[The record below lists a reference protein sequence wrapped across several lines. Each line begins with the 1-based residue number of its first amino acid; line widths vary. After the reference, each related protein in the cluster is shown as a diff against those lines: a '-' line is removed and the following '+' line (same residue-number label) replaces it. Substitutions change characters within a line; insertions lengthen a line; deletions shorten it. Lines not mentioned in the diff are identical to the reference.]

1 MEESD
6 TTKYVIH
13 AHISAEGVVERPD
26 VVGAVFGQ
34 TEGLLGADLDLR
46 ELQKTGRIGRIEVNI
61 TSKYGKSG
69 GNILIPSSLDK
80 VETSILAAAL
90 ETIDRVGPCISKIT
104 VTKIEDVRSSK
115 RKQIIDRAKH
125 ILTDMFDNSVP
136 ESQEITDAVK
146 AAVRIQEV
154 TFIDNLPAG
163 PNVLDSDAILVV
175 EGRADVLN
183 LLKFGIKNAIAVE
196 GTNVPQLVAELSK
209 KKTVTVFTD
218 GDRGGELILKELLQV
233 ADVDYV
239 ARAPDGKGV
248 EELTQ
253 KEVVKALRSKVPVEQ
268 VVEVP
273 QGRRRNKLAA
283 QAAEKQLKEEAAQKA
298 EAQAAAPAMQQ
309 PAKESYQPREYQPR
323 EYPQR
328 ESRERSEQRGGE
340 VPRRKSLRRTEEQPT
355 ERPAERSERPT
366 ERTERPAERTER
378 PAERREFRE
387 RRDYREPRE
396 AQPQAP
402 VKKEREPS
410 EFDEMMKE
418 LSGTLSA
425 KLLDSNKNV
434 ITTVAVRDL
443 ANTLKE
449 SNGDVKSV
457 IFDGVITQRMLDI
470 AAEKNLDFL
479 VGVKM
484 GSVVKQPAGVKV
496 ITTE

>member
-61 TSKYGKSG
+61 TSKYGKSS
-69 GNILIPSSLDK
+69 GNILITSSLDK

-146 AAVRIQEV
+146 AAVRVEEV

-183 LLKFGIKNAIAVE
+183 LLKYGIKNAIAVE

-253 KEVVKALRSKVPVEQ
+253 KEVVKSLRSKVPVEQ

-283 QAAEKQLKEEAAQKA
+283 QAAEKQAQAEAAQKA
-298 EAQAAAPAMQQ
+298 EAQAAAPVQPQREAPREQQ
-309 PAKESYQPREYQPR
+309 REYQPREYQQR

-328 ESRERSEQRGGE
+328 ESRDRSEQQRGE
-340 VPRRKSLRRTEEQPT
+340 MPRRKSLRRTDEQPQ
-355 ERPAERSERPT
+355 ERPERT
-366 ERTERPAERTER
+366 ERTER
-378 PAERREFRE
+378 REYRE

-396 AQPQAP
+396 QREQAP
-402 VKKEREPS
+402 AKKEREPS
-410 EFDEMMKE
+410 EFDEIMKE

-457 IFDGVITQRMLDI
+457 VFDGVITQRMLDI
-470 AAEKNLDFL
+470 AAEKNLETL

-496 ITTE
+496 VTTE

>member
-61 TSKYGKSG
+61 TSKYGKSS

-125 ILTDMFDNSVP
+125 ILTEMFDNTVP

-146 AAVRIQEV
+146 QAVRIEEV
-154 TFIDNLPAG
+154 TFIENLPAG

-183 LLKFGIKNAIAVE
+183 LLKYGVKNAIAVE

-233 ADVDYV
+233 ADVDFV

-253 KEVVKALRSKVPVEQ
+253 KEVIKALRSKVPVEQ

-273 QGRRRNKLAA
+273 QRRRNKQITPASEKDKGQPMSEAA
-283 QAAEKQLKEEAAQKA
+283 QALAARPEAPAAQP
-298 EAQAAAPAMQQ
+298 AAPAPQREF
-309 PAKESYQPREYQPR
+309 PAR

-328 ESRERSEQRGGE
+328 ESRERSDRGERGE
-340 VPRRKSLRRTEEQPT
+340 TPRRKSLRRGPD
-355 ERPAERSERPT
+355 ERT
-366 ERTERPAERTER
+366 ERTERTER
-378 PAERREFRE
+378 SDRGGERRERREDREPRE
-387 RRDYREPRE
+387 RREEREPRE
-396 AQPQAP
+396 AREPAAP
-402 VKKEREPS
+402 VKKEPG
-410 EFDEMMKE
+410 EFDAIMKE

-425 KLLDSNKNV
+425 RLLDANKNV
-434 ITTVAVRDL
+434 LQTVAVRDL

-457 IFDGVITQRMLDI
+457 VFDGVITQRMLDI
-470 AAEKNLDFL
+470 AAEKNLDYL
-479 VGVKM
+479 VGVKL
-484 GSVVKQPAGVKV
+484 GSIVKQPANVKV
-496 ITTE
+496 ITSE

>member
-61 TSKYGKSG
+61 TSKYGKSS

-146 AAVRIQEV
+146 AAVRVEEV

-183 LLKFGIKNAIAVE
+183 LLKYGIKNAIAVE

-253 KEVVKALRSKVPVEQ
+253 KEVVKSLRSKVPVEQ

-283 QAAEKQLKEEAAQKA
+283 QAAEKQAQAEAAQKA
-298 EAQAAAPAMQQ
+298 EAQAAAPVQPQREAPREQQ
-309 PAKESYQPREYQPR
+309 REYQPREYQQR

-328 ESRERSEQRGGE
+328 ESRDRSEQQRGE
-340 VPRRKSLRRTEEQPT
+340 MPRRKSLRRTDEQPQQ
-355 ERPAERSERPT
+355 ERT
-366 ERTERPAERTER
+366 ERTERT
-378 PAERREFRE
+378 ERREYRE

-396 AQPQAP
+396 PREQREQAP
-402 VKKEREPS
+402 AKKEREPS
-410 EFDEMMKE
+410 EFDEIAKE

-457 IFDGVITQRMLDI
+457 VFDGVITQRMLDI
-470 AAEKNLDFL
+470 AAEKNLETL

>member
-61 TSKYGKSG
+61 TYKYGKSS

-80 VETSILAAAL
+80 IETSILAAAL
-90 ETIDRVGPCISKIT
+90 ETIDRVGPCISKIS

-115 RKQIIDRAKH
+115 RQQIIERAKH
-125 ILTDMFDNSVP
+125 ILTAMFDESVP
-136 ESQEITDAVK
+136 ESQELTDAVK
-146 AAVRIQEV
+146 SAVRVEEV

-163 PNVLDSDAILVV
+163 PGVLESDAIIVV

-183 LLKFGIKNAIAVE
+183 LLKCGIKNAIAVE

-239 ARAPDGKGV
+239 ARPPEGKSV
-248 EELTQ
+248 EDLTQ
-253 KEVVKALRSKVPVEQ
+253 KEIIKALRSKVPVEQ

-273 QGRRRNKLAA
+273 ARRRNKP
-283 QAAEKQLKEEAAQKA
+283 QQQ
-298 EAQAAAPAMQQ
+298 QQQQ
-309 PAKESYQPREYQPR
+309 PQQQQEARGEQNGKPEAPQREFQREYQRP
-323 EYPQR
+323 
-328 ESRERSEQRGGE
+328 ERSERPERGERGE
-340 VPRRKSLRRTEEQPT
+340 TPRRKSLRRMDERQ
-355 ERPAERSERPT
+355 ERPER
-366 ERTERPAERTER
+366 
-378 PAERREFRE
+378 
-387 RRDYREPRE
+387 REPRE
-396 AQPQAP
+396 QPPQEP
-402 VKKEREPS
+402 QPEVKKAEPKEAG
-410 EFDEMMKE
+410 EFAEIMKD
-418 LSGTLSA
+418 LAGTLSA
-425 KLLDSNKNV
+425 KLLDANKNV
-434 ITTVAVRDL
+434 LQKVAVRDL
-443 ANTLKE
+443 ANVLKE
-449 SNGDVKSV
+449 TNGDVKSV
-457 IFDGVITQRMLDI
+457 VFDAVITHRMLDI
-470 AAEKNLDFL
+470 AAEKNLEYL

-484 GSVVKQPAGVKV
+484 GSIVKQPANVKV
-496 ITTE
+496 ITSE

>member
-61 TSKYGKSG
+61 TSKYGKSS

-125 ILTDMFDNSVP
+125 ILTDMFDNTVP

-146 AAVRIQEV
+146 QAVRVEEV

-183 LLKFGIKNAIAVE
+183 LLKYGIKNAIAVE

-233 ADVDYV
+233 ADVDFV

-253 KEVVKALRSKVPVEQ
+253 KEVIKALRSKVPVEQ

-273 QGRRRNKLAA
+273 QRRRNKQITPSPGAAERAKEPMSEAA
-283 QAAEKQLKEEAAQKA
+283 QALAAKPEVPVA
-298 EAQAAAPAMQQ
+298 
-309 PAKESYQPREYQPR
+309 
-323 EYPQR
+323 PQR
-328 ESRERSEQRGGE
+328 ESPRESQREFVPREERREREERGERERGE
-340 VPRRKSLRRTEEQPT
+340 RGERGEGPRRKSLRRIEE
-355 ERPAERSERPT
+355 RG
-366 ERTERPAERTER
+366 
-378 PAERREFRE
+378 ERREGRRE
-387 RRDYREPRE
+387 DRRDREERREPRE
-396 AQPQAP
+396 PREQAP
-402 VKKEREPS
+402 PRREKETS
-410 EFDEMMKE
+410 EFDEIMKE

-425 KLLDSNKNV
+425 KLLDANKNV
-434 ITTVAVRDL
+434 LQTVAVRDL

-449 SNGDVKSV
+449 TNGDVKAV
-457 IFDGVITQRMLDI
+457 VFDGVITQRMLDI
-470 AAEKNLDFL
+470 ASEKNLEYL

-484 GSVVKQPAGVKV
+484 GSVVKQPTNVKV
-496 ITTE
+496 ITSE

>member
-61 TSKYGKSG
+61 TSKYGKSS

-80 VETSILAAAL
+80 IETSILAAAL
-90 ETIDRVGPCISKIT
+90 ETIDRVGPCISKIS

-115 RKQIIDRAKH
+115 RQQIIERAKH
-125 ILTDMFDNSVP
+125 ILTAMFDENVP
-136 ESQEITDAVK
+136 ESQELTDAVK
-146 AAVRIQEV
+146 QAVRVEEV

-183 LLKFGIKNAIAVE
+183 LLKYSIKNAIAVE

-253 KEVVKALRSKVPVEQ
+253 KEVIKSLRSKVPVEQ
-268 VVEVP
+268 VVDMP
-273 QGRRRNKLAA
+273 PRRRNK
-283 QAAEKQLKEEAAQKA
+283 QQQPPKEEQNGKA
-298 EAQAAAPAMQQ
+298 EAAPPREFQKEYQ
-309 PAKESYQPREYQPR
+309 RESYQRPE
-323 EYPQR
+323 
-328 ESRERSEQRGGE
+328 RERPERPERQERQDRERGE
-340 VPRRKSLRRTEEQPT
+340 TPRRKSLRRMD
-355 ERPAERSERPT
+355 ERQERQER
-366 ERTERPAERTER
+366 
-378 PAERREFRE
+378 
-387 RRDYREPRE
+387 REPRE
-396 AQPQAP
+396 QQPQEQQPEA
-402 VKKEREPS
+402 KKAEPKEAG
-410 EFDEMMKE
+410 EFAEIIKE
-418 LSGTLSA
+418 LAGTLSA
-425 KLLDSNKNV
+425 KLLDANKNV
-434 ITTVAVRDL
+434 IQKVAVRDL
-443 ANTLKE
+443 ANVLKE
-449 SNGDVKSV
+449 TNGDVKSV
-457 IFDGVITQRMLDI
+457 VFDGVITQRMLDI
-470 AAEKNLDFL
+470 AAEKNLDYL
-479 VGVKM
+479 IGVKM
-484 GSVVKQPAGVKV
+484 GSIVKQPANVKV

>member
-61 TSKYGKSG
+61 TSKYGKSS

-90 ETIDRVGPCISKIT
+90 ETIDRVGPCISKIA

-125 ILTDMFDNSVP
+125 ILTEMFDNTVP

-146 AAVRIQEV
+146 QAVRVEEV
-154 TFIDNLPAG
+154 TFIENLPAG

-183 LLKFGIKNAIAVE
+183 LLKFGVKNAIAVE

-233 ADVDYV
+233 ADVDFV

-253 KEVVKALRSKVPVEQ
+253 KEVIKALRSKVPVEQ

-273 QGRRRNKLAA
+273 QRRRNKQITPSSDKDRGQPMSEAA
-283 QAAEKQLKEEAAQKA
+283 QALAARPAE
-298 EAQAAAPAMQQ
+298 AAPAPQAQQ
-309 PAKESYQPREYQPR
+309 AQQAPAQREYQPR

-328 ESRERSEQRGGE
+328 ESRERTDRGE
-340 VPRRKSLRRTEEQPT
+340 RTETPRRKSLRRGPD
-355 ERPAERSERPT
+355 
-366 ERTERPAERTER
+366 ERTERSDRGERR
-378 PAERREFRE
+378 DDRRERREE
-387 RRDYREPRE
+387 PREPRE
-396 AQPQAP
+396 RREEREPREPREPAAP
-402 VKKEREPS
+402 VKKEPS
-410 EFDEMMKE
+410 EFDAIMKE

-425 KLLDSNKNV
+425 RLLDSNKNV
-434 ITTVAVRDL
+434 LQTVAVRDL

-457 IFDGVITQRMLDI
+457 VFDGVITQRMLDI
-470 AAEKNLDFL
+470 AAEKNLDYL

-484 GSVVKQPAGVKV
+484 GSIVKQPANVKV
-496 ITTE
+496 ITSE

>member
-61 TSKYGKSG
+61 NSKYGKSS

-80 VETSILAAAL
+80 IETSILAAAL
-90 ETIDRVGPCISKIT
+90 ETIDRVGPCISKIA

-115 RKQIIDRAKH
+115 RQQIIERAKL
-125 ILTDMFDNSVP
+125 ILTDMFDDSVP
-136 ESQEITDAVK
+136 ESQEITEAVK
-146 AAVRIQEV
+146 SAVRIEEV

-163 PNVLDSDAILVV
+163 PNVLDSDSIIVV
-175 EGRADVLN
+175 EGRADVLA
-183 LLKFGIKNAIAVE
+183 LLRCGIKNAIAVE

-239 ARAPDGKGV
+239 ARPPEGKSV
-248 EELTQ
+248 EDLTQ
-253 KEVVKALRSKVPVEQ
+253 KEIIKSLRSKVPVEQ

-273 QGRRRNKLAA
+273 AARRRNK
-283 QAAEKQLKEEAAQKA
+283 QQESRPAEASAKA
-298 EAQAAAPAMQQ
+298 ETAPQQ
-309 PAKESYQPREYQPR
+309 PQREFQREQPQREAPREAPREY
-323 EYPQR
+323 YQR
-328 ESRERSEQRGGE
+328 ERTEKEGRGERTERGERGE
-340 VPRRKSLRRTEEQPT
+340 TPRRKSLRRMDERQ
-355 ERPAERSERPT
+355 ERP
-366 ERTERPAERTER
+366 
-378 PAERREFRE
+378 ERRES
-387 RRDYREPRE
+387 RE
-396 AQPQAP
+396 APRQEQPQEPA
-402 VKKEREPS
+402 KKVEQPKEVG
-410 EFDEMMKE
+410 EFAEIMKD

-425 KLLDSNKNV
+425 KLLDANKNV
-434 ITTVAVRDL
+434 LQKVAVRDL
-443 ANTLKE
+443 ANVLKE

-457 IFDGVITQRMLDI
+457 VFDGVITQRMLDI
-470 AAEKNLDFL
+470 AAEKNLDYL

-484 GSVVKQPAGVKV
+484 GSIVKQPANVKV

>member
-61 TSKYGKSG
+61 TSKYGKSS

-125 ILTDMFDNSVP
+125 ILTEMFDNTVP

-146 AAVRIQEV
+146 QAVRVEEV
-154 TFIDNLPAG
+154 TFIENLPAG

-233 ADVDYV
+233 ADVDFV

-253 KEVVKALRSKVPVEQ
+253 KEVIKALRSKVPVEQ

-273 QGRRRNKLAA
+273 QRRRNKQITPSSEKDKGQPMSEAA
-283 QAAEKQLKEEAAQKA
+283 QALAAKP
-298 EAQAAAPAMQQ
+298 ETPQAPPAAPA
-309 PAKESYQPREYQPR
+309 PAQREYQPR

-328 ESRERSEQRGGE
+328 ESRERTERGGE
-340 VPRRKSLRRTEEQPT
+340 RGETPRRKSLRRGPD
-355 ERPAERSERPT
+355 
-366 ERTERPAERTER
+366 ERTERSDRGGERR
-378 PAERREFRE
+378 DDRRERREDRGEPRGE
-387 RRDYREPRE
+387 RREEREPRE
-396 AQPQAP
+396 AREPTP
-402 VKKEREPS
+402 VKKEPN
-410 EFDEMMKE
+410 EFDAIMKE

-425 KLLDSNKNV
+425 RLLDANKNV
-434 ITTVAVRDL
+434 LKTVAVRDL

-457 IFDGVITQRMLDI
+457 VFDGVITQRMLDI
-470 AAEKNLDFL
+470 AAEKNLDYL

-484 GSVVKQPAGVKV
+484 GSIVKQPASVKV
-496 ITTE
+496 ITSE

>member
-61 TSKYGKSG
+61 TSKYGKSS

-80 VETSILAAAL
+80 IETSILAAAL
-90 ETIDRVGPCISKIT
+90 ETIDRVGPCISKIS

-115 RKQIIDRAKH
+115 RQQIIERAKH
-125 ILTDMFDNSVP
+125 ILTAMFDESVP
-136 ESQEITDAVK
+136 ESQELTDAVK
-146 AAVRIQEV
+146 QAVRVEEV

-163 PNVLDSDAILVV
+163 PGVLDSDAIIVV

-183 LLKFGIKNAIAVE
+183 LLKCGIKNAIAVE

-239 ARAPDGKGV
+239 ARPPEGKSV
-248 EELTQ
+248 EDLTQ
-253 KEVVKALRSKVPVEQ
+253 KEVIKALRSKVPVEQ

-273 QGRRRNKLAA
+273 ARRRNKQQQ
-283 QAAEKQLKEEAAQKA
+283 QAESRGEQNGKPEAA
-298 EAQAAAPAMQQ
+298 
-309 PAKESYQPREYQPR
+309 
-323 EYPQR
+323 PQR
-328 ESRERSEQRGGE
+328 EFQKEYQREGYQRQERERPERQERGERGE
-340 VPRRKSLRRTEEQPT
+340 TPRRKSLRRMD
-355 ERPAERSERPT
+355 ERPERQER
-366 ERTERPAERTER
+366 
-378 PAERREFRE
+378 
-387 RRDYREPRE
+387 REPRE
-396 AQPQAP
+396 QQPQEQQP
-402 VKKEREPS
+402 EIKKAEPKEAG
-410 EFDEMMKE
+410 EFAEIMKD
-418 LSGTLSA
+418 LAGTLSA
-425 KLLDSNKNV
+425 KLLDANKNV
-434 ITTVAVRDL
+434 LQKVAVRDL
-443 ANTLKE
+443 ANVLKE
-449 SNGDVKSV
+449 TNGEVKSV
-457 IFDGVITQRMLDI
+457 VFDGVITQRMLDI
-470 AAEKNLDFL
+470 AAEKNLDYL

-484 GSVVKQPAGVKV
+484 GSIVKQPSNVKV

>member
-61 TSKYGKSG
+61 TSKYGKSN

-146 AAVRIQEV
+146 AAVRVEEV

-183 LLKFGIKNAIAVE
+183 LLKYGIKNAIAVE

-253 KEVVKALRSKVPVEQ
+253 KEVVKSLRSKVPVEQ

-283 QAAEKQLKEEAAQKA
+283 QAAEKQAQAEAAQKA
-298 EAQAAAPAMQQ
+298 EAPAAAAPVQ
-309 PAKESYQPREYQPR
+309 PQREYQPREYQQR

-328 ESRERSEQRGGE
+328 ESRERSEQQRGE
-340 VPRRKSLRRTEEQPT
+340 MPRRKSLRRTEEQQ
-355 ERPAERSERPT
+355 ERPERT
-366 ERTERPAERTER
+366 ERTERT
-378 PAERREFRE
+378 ERREYRE

-396 AQPQAP
+396 PREQREQAP
-402 VKKEREPS
+402 VRKEREPS
-410 EFDEMMKE
+410 EFDDMMKE

-425 KLLDSNKNV
+425 RLLDANKNV
-434 ITTVAVRDL
+434 INTVAVRDL

-457 IFDGVITQRMLDI
+457 VFDGVITQRMLDI
-470 AAEKNLDFL
+470 AAEKNLETL

-484 GSVVKQPAGVKV
+484 GSVVKQPTGVKV

>member
-61 TSKYGKSG
+61 TSKYGKSS

-125 ILTDMFDNSVP
+125 ILTEMFDNTVP

-146 AAVRIQEV
+146 QAVRVEEV
-154 TFIDNLPAG
+154 TFIENLPAG

-183 LLKFGIKNAIAVE
+183 LLKYGVKNAIAVE

-233 ADVDYV
+233 ADVDFV

-253 KEVVKALRSKVPVEQ
+253 KEVIKALRSKVPVEQ

-273 QGRRRNKLAA
+273 QRRRNKQITPSNDKDKGQPMSEAA
-283 QAAEKQLKEEAAQKA
+283 QALAAKPEAPQAQ
-298 EAQAAAPAMQQ
+298 QAPAQ
-309 PAKESYQPREYQPR
+309 REYTPR

-328 ESRERSEQRGGE
+328 ESRERTERGERGE
-340 VPRRKSLRRTEEQPT
+340 TPRRKSLRRGSD
-355 ERPAERSERPT
+355 ERGERSDRGER
-366 ERTERPAERTER
+366 RDDRR
-378 PAERREFRE
+378 ERRE
-387 RRDYREPRE
+387 DREPRE
-396 AQPQAP
+396 PRERREDREPREPREQAP
-402 VKKEREPS
+402 VKKEPS
-410 EFDEMMKE
+410 EFDAIMKE

-425 KLLDSNKNV
+425 RLLDANKNV
-434 ITTVAVRDL
+434 IQTVAVRDL

-449 SNGDVKSV
+449 ANGEVKSV
-457 IFDGVITQRMLDI
+457 VFDGVITQRMLDI
-470 AAEKNLDFL
+470 AAEKNLDYL

-484 GSVVKQPAGVKV
+484 GSIVKQPSNVKV
-496 ITTE
+496 ITSE

>member
-13 AHISAEGVVERPD
+13 AHINAEGVVERPD

-90 ETIDRVGPCISKIT
+90 ETIDRVGPCISKII

-115 RKQIIDRAKH
+115 RKQIIERAKH
-125 ILTDMFDNSVP
+125 ILTDMFDNTVP

-146 AAVRIQEV
+146 QAVRVEEV

-163 PNVLDSDAILVV
+163 PNVLDSDAIIVV

-183 LLKFGIKNAIAVE
+183 LLRYGIKNAIAVE
-196 GTNVPQLVAELSK
+196 GTNVPQLVSELSK
-209 KKTVTVFTD
+209 KKTVTAFTD
-218 GDRGGELILKELLQV
+218 GDRGGELIIKELLQV

-253 KEVVKALRSKVPVEQ
+253 KEIIKSLRSKVPIEQ

-273 QGRRRNKLAA
+273 QRRRSKIQMEPKQPQAEAA
-283 QAAEKQLKEEAAQKA
+283 ATNGTKAAEAA
-298 EAQAAAPAMQQ
+298 AAAPVAPQVQ
-309 PAKESYQPREYQPR
+309 PQREYQPR
-323 EYPQR
+323 EQREYPQR
-328 ESRERSEQRGGE
+328 EGRERQERGE
-340 VPRRKSLRRTEEQPT
+340 TPRRKSLRRSDERQ
-355 ERPAERSERPT
+355 ERP
-366 ERTERPAERTER
+366 
-378 PAERREFRE
+378 ERRE
-387 RRDYREPRE
+387 REPRE
-396 AQPQAP
+396 QRERQQPVAEQQAP
-402 VKKEREPS
+402 QQPVKRAEPKEVS
-410 EFDEMMKE
+410 EFSEIMGE
-418 LSGTLSA
+418 LTGTLTA
-425 KLLDSNKNV
+425 KLLDANKNV
-434 ITTVAVRDL
+434 ISKVAVRDL

-449 SNGDVKSV
+449 TNGDVKSV
-457 IFDGVITQRMLDI
+457 VFDGVITQRMLDI

-484 GSVVKQPAGVKV
+484 GSIVKQPANVKV

>member
-61 TSKYGKSG
+61 TSKYGKSS

-125 ILTDMFDNSVP
+125 ILTDMFDNTVP

-146 AAVRIQEV
+146 QAVRIEEV

-183 LLKFGIKNAIAVE
+183 LLKYGIKNAIAVE

-253 KEVVKALRSKVPVEQ
+253 KEVIKSLRSKVPVEQ

-273 QGRRRNKLAA
+273 QRRRSKQITPSPQSAEKAKEPMSEAA
-283 QAAEKQLKEEAAQKA
+283 QALAAKP
-298 EAQAAAPAMQQ
+298 EAQQAPPQ
-309 PAKESYQPREYQPR
+309 REYQPR

-328 ESRERSEQRGGE
+328 EGRERREERGE
-340 VPRRKSLRRTEEQPT
+340 TPRRKSLRRSEE
-355 ERPAERSERPT
+355 RG
-366 ERTERPAERTER
+366 
-378 PAERREFRE
+378 ERREDRREE
-387 RRDYREPRE
+387 RREERREPRE
-396 AQPQAP
+396 HREPREQAP
-402 VKKEREPS
+402 SRKEKEPS
-410 EFDEMMKE
+410 EFDELMKE

-425 KLLDSNKNV
+425 KLLDANKNV
-434 ITTVAVRDL
+434 VQTVAVRDL

-449 SNGDVKSV
+449 ANGDVKSV
-457 IFDGVITQRMLDI
+457 VFDGVITQRMLDI
-470 AAEKNLDFL
+470 AAEKNLEYL

-484 GSVVKQPAGVKV
+484 GSIVKQPANVKV
-496 ITTE
+496 ITSE

>member
-61 TSKYGKSG
+61 TSKYGKSS

-80 VETSILAAAL
+80 IETSILAAAL
-90 ETIDRVGPCISKIT
+90 ETIDRVGPCISKIS

-115 RKQIIDRAKH
+115 RQQIIERAKH
-125 ILTDMFDNSVP
+125 ILTAMFDENVP
-136 ESQEITDAVK
+136 ESQELTDAVK
-146 AAVRIQEV
+146 QAVRVEEV

-183 LLKFGIKNAIAVE
+183 LLKYSIKNAIAVE

-253 KEVVKALRSKVPVEQ
+253 KEVIKSLRSKVPVEQ
-268 VVEVP
+268 VVDMP
-273 QGRRRNKLAA
+273 PRRRNK
-283 QAAEKQLKEEAAQKA
+283 QQQPPKEEQNGKA
-298 EAQAAAPAMQQ
+298 EAAPPREFQKEYQ
-309 PAKESYQPREYQPR
+309 RESYQRPE
-323 EYPQR
+323 
-328 ESRERSEQRGGE
+328 RERPERPERQERQDRERGE
-340 VPRRKSLRRTEEQPT
+340 TPRRKSLRRMD
-355 ERPAERSERPT
+355 ERQERQER
-366 ERTERPAERTER
+366 
-378 PAERREFRE
+378 
-387 RRDYREPRE
+387 REPRE
-396 AQPQAP
+396 QQPQEQQPEA
-402 VKKEREPS
+402 KKAEPKEAG
-410 EFDEMMKE
+410 EFAEIMKE
-418 LSGTLSA
+418 LAGTLSA
-425 KLLDSNKNV
+425 KLLDANKNV
-434 ITTVAVRDL
+434 IQKVAVRDL
-443 ANTLKE
+443 ANVLKE
-449 SNGDVKSV
+449 TNGDVKSV
-457 IFDGVITQRMLDI
+457 VFDGVITQRMLDI
-470 AAEKNLDFL
+470 AAEKNLDYL
-479 VGVKM
+479 IGVKM
-484 GSVVKQPAGVKV
+484 GSIVKQPANVKV

>member
-34 TEGLLGADLDLR
+34 TEGLLGSDLDLR

-61 TSKYGKSG
+61 NSKYGKSS

-80 VETSILAAAL
+80 IETSILAAAL
-90 ETIDRVGPCISKIT
+90 ETIDRVGPCISKIS

-115 RKQIIDRAKH
+115 RQQIIERAKH
-125 ILTDMFDNSVP
+125 ILTGMFDETVP
-136 ESQEITDAVK
+136 ESQELTDAVK
-146 AAVRIQEV
+146 QAVRVEEV

-163 PNVLDSDAILVV
+163 PNVMDSDAILVV

-183 LLKFGIKNAIAVE
+183 LLKYGIKNAIAVE

-253 KEVVKALRSKVPVEQ
+253 KEVIKSLRSKVPVEQ

-273 QGRRRNKLAA
+273 PRRRNKQ
-283 QAAEKQLKEEAAQKA
+283 QASKEEQNGRPEAAQQREFQK
-298 EAQAAAPAMQQ
+298 
-309 PAKESYQPREYQPR
+309 EYQR
-323 EYPQR
+323 EGYQR
-328 ESRERSEQRGGE
+328 QERERERPERQERGDRERGE
-340 VPRRKSLRRTEEQPT
+340 TPRRKSLRRMD
-355 ERPAERSERPT
+355 ERQERQER
-366 ERTERPAERTER
+366 
-378 PAERREFRE
+378 
-387 RRDYREPRE
+387 REPRE
-396 AQPQAP
+396 QQPQEQQPEA
-402 VKKEREPS
+402 KKVEPKEAG
-410 EFDEMMKE
+410 EFAEIMKD
-418 LSGTLSA
+418 LAGTLSA
-425 KLLDSNKNV
+425 KLLDANKNV
-434 ITTVAVRDL
+434 LQKVAVRDL
-443 ANTLKE
+443 ANVLKE
-449 SNGDVKSV
+449 TNGDVKSV
-457 IFDGVITQRMLDI
+457 VFDGVVTQRMLDI
-470 AAEKNLDFL
+470 AAEKNLEYL

-484 GSVVKQPAGVKV
+484 GSIVKQPASVKV

>member
-61 TSKYGKSG
+61 NSKYGKSS

-80 VETSILAAAL
+80 IETSILAAAL
-90 ETIDRVGPCISKIT
+90 ETIDRVGPCISKIA

-115 RKQIIDRAKH
+115 RQQIIERAKL
-125 ILTDMFDNSVP
+125 ILTDMFDDSVP
-136 ESQEITDAVK
+136 ESQEITEAVK
-146 AAVRIQEV
+146 SAVRIEEV

-163 PNVLDSDAILVV
+163 PNVLDSDSIIVV
-175 EGRADVLN
+175 EGRADVLA
-183 LLKFGIKNAIAVE
+183 LLRCGIKNAIAVE
-196 GTNVPQLVAELSK
+196 GTNVPGLVAELSK

-239 ARAPDGKGV
+239 ARPPEGKSV
-248 EELTQ
+248 EDLTQ
-253 KEVVKALRSKVPVEQ
+253 KEIIKSLRSKVPVEQ

-273 QGRRRNKLAA
+273 AARRRNK
-283 QAAEKQLKEEAAQKA
+283 QQQQEAARPQ
-298 EAQAAAPAMQQ
+298 QSLTAARPKRQ
-309 PAKESYQPREYQPR
+309 PHSSRRGNFKGSSSRQRE
-323 EYPQR
+323 PQR
-328 ESRERSEQRGGE
+328 EYYQRERVEKEGRGE
-340 VPRRKSLRRTEEQPT
+340 RTERTERTEPPRRKSLRRMDD
-355 ERPAERSERPT
+355 RPERSER
-366 ERTERPAERTER
+366 
-378 PAERREFRE
+378 
-387 RRDYREPRE
+387 REPRE
-396 AQPQAP
+396 SPRQEQQPQEP
-402 VKKEREPS
+402 VKKVEQPS
-410 EFDEMMKE
+410 KDAGEFTEVMKE

-425 KLLDSNKNV
+425 KLLDANKNV
-434 ITTVAVRDL
+434 IQKVAVRDL

-457 IFDGVITQRMLDI
+457 VFDGVITQRMLDI
-470 AAEKNLDFL
+470 AAEKNLEYL

-484 GSVVKQPAGVKV
+484 GSIVKQPANVKV

>member
-61 TSKYGKSG
+61 TSKYGKSS

-80 VETSILAAAL
+80 IETSILAAAL
-90 ETIDRVGPCISKIT
+90 ETIDRVGPCISKIS

-115 RKQIIDRAKH
+115 RQQIIERAKH
-125 ILTDMFDNSVP
+125 ILTAMFDETVP
-136 ESQEITDAVK
+136 ESQELTDAVK
-146 AAVRIQEV
+146 SAVRVEEV

-163 PNVLDSDAILVV
+163 PGVLDSDAIIVV

-183 LLKFGIKNAIAVE
+183 LLKCGIKNAIAVE

-239 ARAPDGKGV
+239 ARPPEGKSV
-248 EELTQ
+248 EDLTQ
-253 KEVVKALRSKVPVEQ
+253 KEIIKALRSKVPVEQ
-268 VVEVP
+268 VVEMP
-273 QGRRRNKLAA
+273 ARRRS
-283 QAAEKQLKEEAAQKA
+283 KQQQQVKEEQNSKPEAA
-298 EAQAAAPAMQQ
+298 
-309 PAKESYQPREYQPR
+309 
-323 EYPQR
+323 PQR
-328 ESRERSEQRGGE
+328 EFQKEYQREGYQRQERERPERQERGDRERGE
-340 VPRRKSLRRTEEQPT
+340 TPRRKSLRRMD
-355 ERPAERSERPT
+355 ERQERQER
-366 ERTERPAERTER
+366 
-378 PAERREFRE
+378 
-387 RRDYREPRE
+387 REPRE
-396 AQPQAP
+396 QQPQEQQP
-402 VKKEREPS
+402 EVKKAEPKEAG
-410 EFDEMMKE
+410 EFAEIMKD
-418 LSGTLSA
+418 LAGTLSA
-425 KLLDSNKNV
+425 KLLDANKNV
-434 ITTVAVRDL
+434 LQKVAVRDL
-443 ANTLKE
+443 ANVLKE
-449 SNGDVKSV
+449 TNGDVKSV
-457 IFDGVITQRMLDI
+457 VFDGVITQRMLDI
-470 AAEKNLDFL
+470 AAEKNLDYL

-484 GSVVKQPAGVKV
+484 GSIVKQPANVKV

>member
-61 TSKYGKSG
+61 TSKYGKSS

-90 ETIDRVGPCISKIT
+90 ETIDRVGPCISKIS
-104 VTKIEDVRSSK
+104 VNKIEDVRSSK
-115 RKQIIDRAKH
+115 RKQIIERAKH

-146 AAVRIQEV
+146 QAVRVEEV

-183 LLKFGIKNAIAVE
+183 LLKYGIKNAIAVE

-239 ARAPDGKGV
+239 ARPPDGKGV

-253 KEVVKALRSKVPVEQ
+253 KEIIKALRSKVPVEQ
-268 VVEVP
+268 VIDVP
-273 QGRRRNKLAA
+273 QRRRNRSIQQESKPVDQPA
-283 QAAEKQLKEEAAQKA
+283 EAAKV
-298 EAQAAAPAMQQ
+298 EAAPQLQAQTQ
-309 PAKESYQPREYQPR
+309 R

-328 ESRERSEQRGGE
+328 EQRERGERGE
-340 VPRRKSLRRTEEQPT
+340 TPRRKSLRRVDDRQ
-355 ERPAERSERPT
+355 ERQ
-366 ERTERPAERTER
+366 
-378 PAERREFRE
+378 ERREQ
-387 RRDYREPRE
+387 REPRQQQE
-396 AQPQAP
+396 QQPPARKP
-402 VKKEREPS
+402 ESKELN
-410 EFDEMMKE
+410 EFAEIMSE

-425 KLLDSNKNV
+425 KLLDANKNV
-434 ITTVAVRDL
+434 ISKVAVRDL
-443 ANTLKE
+443 ANTLKDT
-449 SNGDVKSV
+449 NGDVKSV
-457 IFDGVITQRMLDI
+457 VFDGVITQRMLDI
-470 AAEKNLDFL
+470 AAEKNLEYL
-479 VGVKM
+479 VGVRE
-484 GSVVKQPAGVKV
+484 SCF
-496 ITTE
+496 

>member
-61 TSKYGKSG
+61 NSKYGKSS

-80 VETSILAAAL
+80 IETSILAAAL
-90 ETIDRVGPCISKIT
+90 ETIDRVGPCISKIA

-115 RKQIIDRAKH
+115 RQQIIERAKL
-125 ILTDMFDNSVP
+125 ILTDMFDDSVP
-136 ESQEITDAVK
+136 ESQEITEAVK
-146 AAVRIQEV
+146 SAVRIEEV

-163 PNVLDSDAILVV
+163 PNVLDSDSIIVV
-175 EGRADVLN
+175 EGRADVLA
-183 LLKFGIKNAIAVE
+183 LLRCGIKNAIAVE
-196 GTNVPQLVAELSK
+196 GTNVPGLVAELSK

-239 ARAPDGKGV
+239 ARPPEGKSV
-248 EELTQ
+248 EDLTQ
-253 KEVVKALRSKVPVEQ
+253 KEIIKALRSKVPVEQ

-273 QGRRRNKLAA
+273 AARRRNK
-283 QAAEKQLKEEAAQKA
+283 QQQQEAARPAESNGSKA
-298 EAQAAAPAMQQ
+298 ETAAPQQ
-309 PAKESYQPREYQPR
+309 PQRDFQREQQ
-323 EYPQR
+323 PQR
-328 ESRERSEQRGGE
+328 EPQREYYQRERVEKEGRGE
-340 VPRRKSLRRTEEQPT
+340 RTERTERTEPPRRKSLRRMDD
-355 ERPAERSERPT
+355 RPERSER
-366 ERTERPAERTER
+366 
-378 PAERREFRE
+378 
-387 RRDYREPRE
+387 REPRE
-396 AQPQAP
+396 SPRQEQQPSEP
-402 VKKEREPS
+402 VKKVVEQPKDAG
-410 EFDEMMKE
+410 EFTEVMKE
-418 LSGTLSA
+418 LAGTLSA
-425 KLLDSNKNV
+425 KLLDANKNV
-434 ITTVAVRDL
+434 IQKVAVRDL

-457 IFDGVITQRMLDI
+457 VFDGVITQRMLDI
-470 AAEKNLDFL
+470 AAEKNLEYL

-484 GSVVKQPAGVKV
+484 GSIVKQPSNVKV

>member
-61 TSKYGKSG
+61 TSKYGKSS

-125 ILTDMFDNSVP
+125 ILTEMFDNTVP

-146 AAVRIQEV
+146 QAVRIEEV
-154 TFIDNLPAG
+154 TFIENLPAG

-233 ADVDYV
+233 ADVDFV

-253 KEVVKALRSKVPVEQ
+253 KEVIKALRSKVPVEQ

-273 QGRRRNKLAA
+273 QRRRNKQITPSSEKDKGQPMSEAA
-283 QAAEKQLKEEAAQKA
+283 QALAAKPEAPQAPQAQ
-298 EAQAAAPAMQQ
+298 QAPAQ
-309 PAKESYQPREYQPR
+309 REYQPR

-328 ESRERSEQRGGE
+328 ESRERTERGGE
-340 VPRRKSLRRTEEQPT
+340 RSETPRRKSLRRGPEE
-355 ERPAERSERPT
+355 RGG
-366 ERTERPAERTER
+366 ERTERRDDR
-378 PAERREFRE
+378 RERREE
-387 RRDYREPRE
+387 REPRE
-396 AQPQAP
+396 AREPAP
-402 VKKEREPS
+402 VKKEPS
-410 EFDEMMKE
+410 EFDAIMKE

-425 KLLDSNKNV
+425 RLLDANKNV
-434 ITTVAVRDL
+434 LQTVAVRDL

-457 IFDGVITQRMLDI
+457 VFDGVITQRMLDI
-470 AAEKNLDFL
+470 AAEKNLEYL

-484 GSVVKQPAGVKV
+484 GSIVKQPSNVKV
-496 ITTE
+496 ITSE